1 MNAIAKWHMD
11 EISKYEEDFRIGE
24 TPDPLPY
31 MLQWHIQQIERITQW
46 VMNIQEGTFKNDITF
61 QEFLD
66 TYKKTEEKLQD
77 IQAKRA
83 EQRKEQEQKA
93 LEKHTAKRAELQDA
107 LEKLEEDNMNGAIS
121 WNKRLDEEERLAKE
135 FIKVREE
142 EQYNVFG
149 DKM

>member
-11 EISKYEEDFRIGE
+11 EISKYEEDFCIGK
-24 TPDPLPY
+24 TPNPLPY

-46 VMNIQEGTFKNDITF
+46 VMNVQEATFNNDITF

-83 EQRKEQEQKA
+83 ERK
-93 LEKHTAKRAELQDA
+93 DA
-107 LEKLEEDNMNGAIS
+107 LENLEEQHRDGAIS
-121 WNKRLDEEERLAKE
+121 WNKFLDEEERLAKE
-135 FIKVREE
+135 FIKAK
-142 EQYNVFG
+142 EQEQDNA
-149 DKM
+149 